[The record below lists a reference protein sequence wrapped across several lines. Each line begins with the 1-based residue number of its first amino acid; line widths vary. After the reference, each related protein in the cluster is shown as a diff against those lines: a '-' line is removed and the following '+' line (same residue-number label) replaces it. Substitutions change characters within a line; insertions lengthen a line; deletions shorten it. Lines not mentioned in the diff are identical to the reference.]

1 MVLKDY
7 DYVKGN
13 TALQP
18 NRKSTDH
25 NIDKQYEDLRKSKI
39 ERKNRL
45 KNKHK
50 QNTRGVIQIVSLI
63 FILGIVTIWRDAN
76 VYKMRNDLSNTQK
89 EINLMVNE
97 NEALKV
103 ELLKASSL
111 ENVKIVAEGKL
122 KMVIPAK
129 EDVVKINLTKE
140 NFLNEG
146 KKQSM
151 DDNNKNLMTKIKDAL
166 FN

>member
-18 NRKSTDH
+18 KRKSTDY
-25 NIDKQYEDLRKSKI
+25 NRDKQYEDLRKSKI

-50 QNTRGVIQIVSLI
+50 QNTLGVIQIVSLI
-63 FILGIVTIWRDAN
+63 FILGIVTVWRDAN
-76 VYKMRNDLSNTQK
+76 VYKMRNDLSNTKK
-89 EINLMVNE
+89 EINMRANE

-103 ELLKASSL
+103 ELLKSSSL
-111 ENVKIVAEGKL
+111 ENIKVVAEGKL

-129 EDVVKINLTKE
+129 EDVVKIDLTKE
-140 NFLNEG
+140 NYMNESE
-146 KKQSM
+146 KQII
-151 DDNNKNLMTKIKDAL
+151 DDNNKNLMTKLKDAL